1 MTGGTGKATKR
12 YYMQAWSDGPAS
24 EFRHLRLT
32 VLVATSCGATGI
44 DSKWCAAVVRSGPP
58 GSPIDLLQERG
69 RIRAQGTEYPYEYH
83 VVLTLS
89 TWASLLQR
97 ISQIPSHYRAIPID
111 AKRAV
116 KREQVRQEASL
127 RDLMKSLVLKIEL
140 IYKMPIYG

>member
-1 MTGGTGKATKR
+1 VRADFYQQRTPALVTTAQKCVRDGEDVCTMTGGTGKATKR

-97 ISQIPSHYRAIPID
+97 ISQIPSHYRGN
-111 AKRAV
+111 
-116 KREQVRQEASL
+116 L
-127 RDLMKSLVLKIEL
+127 
-140 IYKMPIYG
+140 